1 MGSVRASHVIAVL
14 VVLAGGLLALYPPA
28 ALPPE
33 MARPAGLGI
42 ATIGLLATA
51 ALPEH
56 VTAILFFL
64 FAVLFAVAP
73 PEIIFAGFHSS
84 AFWLVFGGLIIGL
97 GVRRTGLAE
106 RLAAAIGRGLGTG
119 YAAII
124 GGMVAIGVALAFLMP
139 STMARVLLL
148 LPIAM
153 AMADGFG
160 FAPGSRG
167 RSGMVLAAS
176 FGTMLPAFTILPAA
190 LPAVVMAGT
199 SETLYGI
206 APIYGDFL
214 LLHFPVLGLLKA
226 ITIAVMIVLLFPDTP
241 SAPGA
246 RDERPR
252 AMQRDE
258 RIMSLL
264 LALAL
269 ALWVTDFLHHVSPA
283 WVALGVAAILLLP
296 AVGLVPA
303 QAFSEKV
310 NYGSLFYIAGVL
322 GLGAMLNHS
331 GTGALLARAALD
343 VVALEAGDTVKTFGF
358 VAGLGALIAM
368 VATQPAVPI
377 IMTPLAES
385 IAEAA
390 ALPIETVLMMQVVGF
405 STVVLPYQTP
415 PLVVA
420 MQVGNVP
427 MSQGNKLC
435 LAVLAVTVFLLI
447 PLDFA
452 WWWLLGR
459 FG

>member
-1 MGSVRASHVIAVL
+1 MGAFRASHAVAAL
-14 VVLAGGLLALYPPA
+14 AILAGALLALFPPA
-28 ALPPE
+28 AMSAE
-33 MARPAGLGI
+33 MARATGLGI
-42 ATIGLLATA
+42 ATVGLLATA

-106 RLAAAIGRGLGTG
+106 RLAYAIARSLGTS

-124 GGMVAIGVALAFLMP
+124 GGMVAIGVVLAFLMP

-148 LPIAM
+148 LPIVM
-153 AMADGFG
+153 AMAEGFG
-160 FAPGSRG
+160 FEHGSKG
-167 RSGMVLAAS
+167 RAGMVLAAS

-190 LPAVVMAGT
+190 LPAVIMAGT

-206 APIYGDFL
+206 APVYGDFL
-214 LLHFPVLGLLKA
+214 LLHFPVLGFLKA
-226 ITIAVMIVLLFPDTP
+226 VTIAVVIVLLFPDTP
-241 SAPGA
+241 TISNKSAEKPQ
-246 RDERPR
+246 P
-252 AMQRDE
+252 MQRDE

-283 WVALGVAAILLLP
+283 WVALGVASILLLP

-310 NYGSLFYIAGVL
+310 NYGSLFYVAGVL
-322 GLGAMLNHS
+322 GLGALLNYS
-331 GTGALLARAALD
+331 GTGELLARAALD
-343 VVALEAGDTVKTFGF
+343 VVALEPGDTAKTFGF

-377 IMTPLAES
+377 IMTPLS
-385 IAEAA
+385 QTIADAA

-447 PLDFA
+447 PLDFV
-452 WWWLLGR
+452 WWWVLGR

>member
-1 MGSVRASHVIAVL
+1 MGAFRASHAIAVL
-14 VVLAGGLLALYPPA
+14 AILAGVLLAMFPPA
-28 ALPPE
+28 AMSAE
-33 MARPAGLGI
+33 MARATGLGV
-42 ATIGLLATA
+42 ATIGLLATG

-106 RLAAAIGRGLGTG
+106 RLAYAIARSLGTS

-124 GGMVAIGVALAFLMP
+124 GGMVAIGVVLAFLMP

-148 LPIAM
+148 LPIVM
-153 AMADGFG
+153 AMAEGFG
-160 FAPGSRG
+160 FQPGSKG
-167 RSGMVLAAS
+167 RAGMVLAAS

-190 LPAVVMAGT
+190 LPAVIMAGT

-214 LLHFPVLGLLKA
+214 LLHFPVLGFLKA
-226 ITIAVMIVLLFPDTP
+226 VTIAVMIVLLFPDTP
-241 SAPGA
+241 AVSGRSAEKPQ
-246 RDERPR
+246 P
-252 AMQRDE
+252 MQRDE

-283 WVALGVAAILLLP
+283 WVALGVASILLLP

-310 NYGSLFYIAGVL
+310 NYGSLFYVAGVL
-322 GLGAMLNHS
+322 GLGALLNYS
-331 GTGALLARAALD
+331 GTGELLARAALD
-343 VVALEAGDTVKTFGF
+343 VVALEPGDTVKTFGF
-358 VAGLGALIAM
+358 VAGLGTLIAM

-377 IMTPLAES
+377 IMTPLS
-385 IAEAA
+385 QTIADAA

-452 WWWLLGR
+452 WWWVLGR